1 MRRMQLEQLE
11 AGLHRAPRG
20 ISVVLHKPRDFLARE
35 FDGYALAG
43 SPSNGGRSHYG
54 GFRHHPLRTAMSELQ
69 PRYCTFGSDGFRNV
83 GKARDHPI
91 VVCAELGVES
101 TTPAIVSE
109 RNFYDHKSCA
119 ARRAGSVVFNILPRC
134 TSAPGPFGFENA
146 RRESAC
152 RGREP
157 KSEQA
162 LP

>member
-1 MRRMQLEQLE
+1 L
-11 AGLHRAPRG
+11 RA
-20 ISVVLHKPRDFLARE
+20 
-35 FDGYALAG
+35 
-43 SPSNGGRSHYG
+43 
-54 GFRHHPLRTAMSELQ
+54 AMSELQ

-134 TSAPGPFGFENA
+134 AAVRRGIHGAHRRLDHSVSKTHAANLHVAAESRKASRPCRSMDRMFGS
-146 RRESAC
+146 RHSV
-152 RGREP
+152 
-157 KSEQA
+157 
-162 LP
+162 